1 MRRGLDVRT
10 HVRAFIAAGIGLAL
24 MATAPSAVA
33 AEDCAN
39 ADARPGSATA
49 ADMSAAT
56 LCLVNN
62 ERAVAG
68 MRPLAASAPLA
79 RTAESYAGDMV
90 ATQHFAHTDTAG
102 RTVAGRVS
110 ATGTSLDSWIELG
123 ENLGWGSLDQAT
135 PRAIVAGWMKSPT
148 HRANV
153 LHAPFDSLG
162 VGVADGAPQPGVSA
176 ALTYTAVFGDQQQPR
191 QQPRLSSA
199 ARRRC
204 AKAGTRARQRA
215 CRARALR
222 AAKLAAAR
230 QS

>member
-1 MRRGLDVRT
+1 MRRGLGVRT

-24 MATAPSAVA
+24 MASAPSAAA

-39 ADARPGSATA
+39 ADATPGSAA
-49 ADMSAAT
+49 AAEFSAAT

-62 ERAVAG
+62 ERAAAG
-68 MRPLAASAPLA
+68 MKPLAASAPLA
-79 RTAESYAGDMV
+79 RTAQGYAGDMV
-90 ATQHFAHTDTAG
+90 AQQHFAHTDTNG
-102 RTVAGRVS
+102 RSVAGRVE

-148 HRANV
+148 HRDNI
-153 LHAPFDSLG
+153 LYAPFDSLG
-162 VGVADGAPQPGVSA
+162 VGVADGAPQPGVSS
-176 ALTYTAVFGDQQQPR
+176 ALTYAAVFGDR
-191 QQPRLSSA
+191 QQPRLSAA

-222 AAKLAAAR
+222 AAQLAAAR
-230 QS
+230 RS